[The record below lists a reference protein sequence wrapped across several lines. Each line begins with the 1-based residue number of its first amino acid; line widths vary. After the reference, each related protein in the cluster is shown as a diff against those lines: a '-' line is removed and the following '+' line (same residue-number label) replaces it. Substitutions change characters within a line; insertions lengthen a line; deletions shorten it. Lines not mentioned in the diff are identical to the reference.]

1 MPVTESQGVPDLKR
15 SVNEDIP
22 KLEGRNIHNVFKE
35 NVILKNDPMDVSDD
49 GMDISSVSSC
59 EKNIASNVFDDEIIT
74 NDDETNNTNNANN
87 TNIISNNGNTA
98 NNTKTVHQ
106 RESKIS
112 LNKSTRLE
120 PSSSHSFRSKYSL
133 DYFDAYN
140 YQVRN
145 HNKVPRF
152 MNSYLRSNAVYVG
165 EQQSGKS
172 RFHIKVELKSIDL
185 MNLVVTGF
193 LQISGL
199 TEDHSEIIT
208 CFKGEI
214 INNPMNTYLWQDREK
229 KSPNDYKVRNFSF
242 ITENKQ
248 WGSFIKND
256 FEHWKK
262 LTGSSTLS
270 DEQFQQRLERILR
283 GEEDQQY
290 LYMRWKE
297 EFLLPDSRIK
307 QILGASFEGFYYIVM
322 NIGSEDHVNYS
333 APYVHST
340 TISPGSIS
348 GLYYH
353 KSSEKFQSLS
363 LRYVED
369 RGVSNTFQFY

>member
-1 MPVTESQGVPDLKR
+1 
-15 SVNEDIP
+15 
-22 KLEGRNIHNVFKE
+22 
-35 NVILKNDPMDVSDD
+35 
-49 GMDISSVSSC
+49 
-59 EKNIASNVFDDEIIT
+59 
-74 NDDETNNTNNANN
+74 
-87 TNIISNNGNTA
+87 
-98 NNTKTVHQ
+98 
-106 RESKIS
+106 
-112 LNKSTRLE
+112 
-120 PSSSHSFRSKYSL
+120 
-133 DYFDAYN
+133 FDAYN

-185 MNLVVTGF
+185 MNSVVTGF

-270 DEQFQQRLERILR
+270 DEQFQQRLERISR

-307 QILGASFEGFYYIVM
+307 QISGASFEGFYYIVM